1 MSSLLLSTLKSL
13 KISKPIIPFSLHLD
27 CPSEF
32 WTLASNE
39 VYWSLGFFVYFF
51 KVLFGCFEN
60 IGKMRKFENL
70 GIWISFFTLFGT
82 WMKWVFG
89 FSLPFGYYVM
99 KLVRCCTCLIGENV
113 FLYSKRIS
121 KVDILVL
128 KKETVW
134 GLCED
139 YTTPYKGGAFIV

>member
-1 MSSLLLSTLKSL
+1 MGMFLILKA
-13 KISKPIIPFSLHLD
+13 
-27 CPSEF
+27 
-32 WTLASNE
+32 W
-39 VYWSLGFFVYFF
+39 FFFFFFYFF
-51 KVLFGCFEN
+51 KLLFGCFEN

-128 KKETVW
+128 KKETV
-134 GLCED
+134 
-139 YTTPYKGGAFIV
+139 